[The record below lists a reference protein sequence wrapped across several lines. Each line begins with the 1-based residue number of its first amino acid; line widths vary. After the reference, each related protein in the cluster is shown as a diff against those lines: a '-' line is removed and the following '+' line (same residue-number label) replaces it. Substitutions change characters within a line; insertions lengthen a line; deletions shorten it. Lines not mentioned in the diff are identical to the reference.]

1 MVDDSRDYHTE
12 RAKAEL
18 DMAKKAS
25 TPDAARAHLRLSSLH
40 RDLVKPTRTHE
51 PIARHRL

>member
-40 RDLVKPTRTHE
+40 RDLVKPTPSHE